1 MSAKSVSAA
10 DFHQEVLSHEQPV
23 LVDFWAPWCSPCR
36 TVAPVIDDL
45 ARDYQ
50 GKVKIVKLNID
61 DNPQITEIHRHRD
74 RVAAGFTQRGRG
86 DFRQPERGGD
96 GRNFAERRGIVLHKV
111 CSGTARQGQDP
122 E

>member
-61 DNPQITEIHRHRD
+61 DNPQIAADYGIRSIPFFKLFVNGDVVMECTGVRPRHD
-74 RVAAGFTQRGRG
+74 FDAALHSFT
-86 DFRQPERGGD
+86 
-96 GRNFAERRGIVLHKV
+96 L
-111 CSGTARQGQDP
+111 
-122 E
+122 